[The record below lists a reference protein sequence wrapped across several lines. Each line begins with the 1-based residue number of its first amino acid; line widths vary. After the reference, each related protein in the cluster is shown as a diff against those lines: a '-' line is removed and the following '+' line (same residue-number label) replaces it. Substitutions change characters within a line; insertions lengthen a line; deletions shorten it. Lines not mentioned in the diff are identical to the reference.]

1 MTTKDFP
8 TEAGVDALS
17 YRLLNTGDLSLCEQ
31 QEDREEAAEILKVLI
46 REVLS
51 SWAELD
57 AAGM

>member
-1 MTTKDFP
+1 MTAKDFP
-8 TEAGVDALS
+8 TKAGVDALS
-17 YRLLNTGDLSLCEQ
+17 YRLLNTGGLSLCEQ
-31 QEDREEAAEILKVLI
+31 QKDREEAAEMVKVLI